1 MASSSSSR
9 SKPKSCKRRTSS
21 IFTASMRTSLSL
33 RVVTSHPSLY
43 IGSASDSAAYA
54 FQPLRNLPKNLRRR
68 FQRGQSLQCQPLEI
82 HESESALG
90 CPIHNSRD
98 LHVPQL
104 AHTLRFADQI
114 RASRAEDLHFVT
126 GGLVGRRAYSS
137 AAKTV
142 RCICWTV
149 PVVRSRSGL
158 SGAAPSQRHRTG
170 RSFES
175 FDQLP
180 QRAAVRNVVQAVAGQ
195 INLLAESRKTGLPD
209 NSSSR
214 AKAFHTTKCVF
225 QFCRQSAQH
234 RCVQDLLQ
242 ILSRGDRFHHRSCQ
256 TTSYLLTEGLHPRF
270 ESCYID
276 RGHTLLSRV
285 HVRAGVAVSIR
296 AVRVARLALRKCPVG
311 QPRSG
316 QRLLPLVQIDPVTI
330 QIVKVSPQP
339 EA

>member
-1 MASSSSSR
+1 MASSSSSH

-43 IGSASDSAAYA
+43 IGSASDSAAYV

-68 FQRGQSLQCQPLEI
+68 FQRGHSLQCQPLEI

-126 GGLVGRRAYSS
+126 GGPVGRRAYSS

-149 PVVRSRSGL
+149 PVVRSRRGL
-158 SGAAPSQRHRTG
+158 SGAILPQWHRAS

-180 QRAAVRNVVQAVAGQ
+180 QRAAVRNLVQAVAGQ
-195 INLLAESRKTGLPD
+195 IHLLAESRETGLPN
-209 NSSSR
+209 NSGGST
-214 AKAFHTTKCVF
+214 KPFHTTKCVF
-225 QFCRQSAQH
+225 QLCRQGAQH

-242 ILSRGDRFHHRSCQ
+242 ILSRGDGFRHRSCQ
-256 TTSYLLTEGLHPRF
+256 TTSNLLTEGLHPRF

-276 RGHTLLSRV
+276 RGHTLLLRV
-285 HVRAGVAVSIR
+285 PVRAGMAISIS
-296 AVRVARLALRKCPVG
+296 ACHAARLALRKRPVR
-311 QPRSG
+311 QPGSG